1 MLADRGADLRAIAA
15 ALRKSGATV
24 TSVNTDIGLISVRS
38 TSTGFLRTAR
48 GLSGVKPAAND
59 GVVGRSPDAGRVQDR
74 VLKEHQASPNRS
86 SGHGKTVKRGA
97 KADPLDASLWDMT
110 MIRVPQAHQ
119 VELGNKKVKVGVMDT
134 GLDGTHPDIAPNF
147 DAKASRNFVTDMSD
161 IDGDVCEHP
170 SCVDPVSE
178 DDNGHGTHTAGT
190 MAAALNGIGMSGI
203 APDVTLVNVRAG
215 QDSGYFFLSPT
226 VNALTYSGD
235 AGLDVVNMSFYVDRG
250 STTARGAPRRTPRS
264 RPPSRT

>member
-1 MLADRGADLRAIAA
+1 VLADRGADLRAIAA

-48 GLSGVKPAAND
+48 GLSGVKAAAND

-86 SGHGKTVKRGA
+86 SGHGKTVKKGA

-110 MIRVPQAHQ
+110 MIGVPQAHQ

-170 SCVDPVSE
+170 SCVDPVNE

-235 AGLDVVNMSFYVDRG
+235 AGLDVVNMSFYVDPWLYNCKG
-250 STTARGAPRRTPRS
+250 GWRTPRS